1 MEEIKYIWQE
11 FGSVESCE
19 AILRALPDWFGLEHA
34 IVEYVETMQSYPIL
48 KAVKG
53 DEVIGFTSVKKHNP
67 SSAELYVM
75 GVLPNYHRQGIGREM
90 VKAIETRLRAVGISF
105 LQVKTLDASR
115 ANDAYDKT
123 RMFYAS
129 QDFVPLEVFPTLW
142 GENNPCVQMVK
153 AL

>member
-1 MEEIKYIWQE
+1 MKDRDIKLNEI
-11 FGSVESCE
+11 
-19 AILRALPDWFGLEHA
+19 
-34 IVEYVETMQSYPIL
+34 
-48 KAVKG
+48 
-53 DEVIGFTSVKKHNP
+53 KKHNP

-153 AL
+153 SL